1 EPTGR
6 LVMGSHNPPDR
17 ALLRFRFLPIVQG
30 KPSYRSPAPKRGET
44 ARPLNGL
51 LFAPAPKKVQ
61 ASSASL

>member
-1 EPTGR
+1 
-6 LVMGSHNPPDR
+6 MGSHNPPDR
-17 ALLRFRFLPIVQG
+17 ALLRFRFLPIVQR